1 MIPHISFYVNVDMS
15 PEEIKRL
22 NDRKRY
28 ASLSESGRKLKISR
42 TLDARVS
49 KATLGTGMFV

>member
-15 PEEIKRL
+15 LEEIKRL

-28 ASLSESGRKLKISR
+28 ASLSELGRKLKISR

-49 KATLGTGMFV
+49 KATLGAGMFL